1 MVALAAD
8 ADVATELGLDDV
20 GGLTDVQVVR
30 IPSLLI
36 KASAAFRREA
46 GQRQFTP
53 ASYTHR
59 LQAVDGRVR
68 LFETPVASVTAVVD
82 DSGNA
87 VAYTRVGDWLK
98 VSGHHHNFDNSF
110 NCFRPR
116 DLGTGWFVTA
126 TYVGG
131 EVPDEVRVTVAQI
144 VARALNTDPVAATGV
159 KSQDET
165 MGPFSQRKQFFD
177 WAAETV
183 TLTDEECALAASFIY
198 PATNPVVHHND
209 QYSNQHSRRLLGN
222 GAW

>member
-1 MVALAAD
+1 MAALAEA

-20 GGLTDVQVVR
+20 GGLTTVQATR

-46 GQRQFTP
+46 GRRQFTN
-53 ASYTHR
+53 ATYTQR
-59 LQAVDGRVR
+59 LLVVDGRVR
-68 LFETPVASVTAVVD
+68 LPEAPVDSVTTVVD

-87 VAYTRVGDWLK
+87 VTYTRVGDWLK

-110 NCFRPR
+110 SCFRPR
-116 DLGTGWFVTA
+116 DLGSGWFVTA

-131 EVPDEVRVTVAQI
+131 EVPDEVRITVAQI
-144 VARALNTDPVAATGV
+144 VARALNRDPVAATGV

-183 TLTDEECALAASFIY
+183 ALTEEECALAASYIY
-198 PATNPVVHHND
+198 PATNPIVHHHD
-209 QYSNQHSRRLLGN
+209 QYSGQHARWFLGQ
-222 GAW
+222 GSW